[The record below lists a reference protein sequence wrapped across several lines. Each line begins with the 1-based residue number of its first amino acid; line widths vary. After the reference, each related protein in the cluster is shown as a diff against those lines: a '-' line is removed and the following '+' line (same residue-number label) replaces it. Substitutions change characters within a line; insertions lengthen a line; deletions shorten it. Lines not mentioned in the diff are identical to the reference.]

1 MKGSRIGRTAGRN
14 IRKLR
19 EARGW
24 SCEDLGKRVGLTRG
38 GVSAIEVGRVSP
50 PLDTCE
56 RFARAF
62 GVPLSEIIPMGAP
75 PAKGRRPLPRRAA
88 ARTVHGRDVPHDE

>member
-1 MKGSRIGRTAGRN
+1 MTRTRRLVARN

-19 EARGW
+19 TERGW
-24 SCEDLGKRVGLTRG
+24 SCEELGRRVRLTRG

-56 RFARAF
+56 RFAAAF
-62 GVPLSEIIPMGAP
+62 EVALSEIIPMGLV
-75 PAKGRRPLPRRAA
+75 RRSAGHA
-88 ARTVHGRDVPHDE
+88 ARDVTKHD